1 MNFNVSQSYLILF
14 EHLIDWPKQQSQ
26 LTVAIQKKK
35 KKMKGLRRVTGNMA
49 NVNVYS
55 F

>member
-1 MNFNVSQSYLILF
+1 MNFIVSQSYLILI
-14 EHLIDWPKQQSQ
+14 EHHIDWSKQQGQ
-26 LTVAIQKKK
+26 LTVASQKK

>member
-1 MNFNVSQSYLILF
+1 LILF
-14 EHLIDWPKQQSQ
+14 EHLIDWPKQQGQ

-35 KKMKGLRRVTGNMA
+35 KMKKMKSLRSVMGNMIY
-49 NVNVYS
+49 VNVYS